1 MISTR
6 VPDVVA
12 DYRGVVDLADDG
24 AGFAAACQHALR
36 RQANGRDHRIRLL
49 KARYEWDDIAE
60 EMAWVLDRSAR
71 IGPTDRPASA

>member
-24 AGFAAACQHALR
+24 AGFAAACQQAVG
-36 RQANGRDHRIRLL
+36 RQSGGRDHRIRLL
-49 KARYEWDDIAE
+49 KAKHEWEDIAE
-60 EMAWVLDRSAR
+60 QMARVLDRSAR
-71 IGPTDRPASA
+71 TGPADRPASA